1 MILATPGPTPVRE
14 SVRIA
19 MAGRTIHHRTPEF
32 EAIFAKTRELM
43 GRVLGM
49 KENIMLSSSG
59 TGAMEA
65 CITNLCKKKC
75 LTVNAGKFGERFGKI
90 ARAFAK
96 EVVELTYP
104 WDTPALVDDILNALD
119 TNPEIDSIFI
129 QVCESSGGL
138 RHPVE
143 EIAKAVKSIN
153 TDIVIV
159 CDGITAVGVE
169 PIDTTHIDALIA
181 GSQKAFMLPPGLSM
195 IGLSELA
202 LERIDSANVGYYF
215 NLKTELKNQQKN
227 TTAYTPATTLIIGLK
242 TILEE
247 IFALGLDEF
256 YAKTARRSSATKKAL
271 EAIGLKIYP
280 KSPAPSMTVVNYRDN
295 ADKLRKIMQTKYS
308 LNVAGGQDM
317 LKGHIVR
324 ISQMGLI
331 EDYEASWAV
340 NALEKAICEFEG
352 KRFEGKANAVFMEE
366 FYK

>member
-14 SVRIA
+14 SIRAA
-19 MAGRTIHHRTPEF
+19 MSGKTMHHRTPEF
-32 EAIFAKTRELM
+32 EVIFAQTRELL

-65 CITNLCKKKC
+65 CVTNLCKKKC

-90 ARAFAK
+90 ARAFGK

-104 WDTPALVDDILNALD
+104 WDTPALVDDILNALGA
-119 TNPEIDSIFI
+119 NPDIDSIFI
-129 QVCESSGGL
+129 QVSESAGGL

-153 TDIVIV
+153 SDIAVV

-169 PIDTTHIDALIA
+169 PIDATHIDALIT
-181 GSQKAFMLPPGLSM
+181 GSQKAFMLPPGLAM

-202 LERIDSANVGYYF
+202 LERIDSANIGYYF

-227 TTAYTPATTLIIGLK
+227 TTAYTPATTLIVGLK
-242 TILEE
+242 TMLEE
-247 IFALGLDEF
+247 IFAMGLDEF
-256 YAKTARRSSATKKAL
+256 YAKTAKRSIATKKAF

-280 KSPAPSMTVVNYRDN
+280 KSPALSMTTIYYENN
-295 ADKLRKIMQTKYS
+295 ADKLRKIMQTKYA
-308 LNVAGGQDM
+308 LNAAGGQDM

-340 NALEKAICEFEG
+340 NALEKAICDFEG
-352 KRFEGKANAVFMEE
+352 KKFEGRANAVFMEE
-366 FYK
+366 FYR